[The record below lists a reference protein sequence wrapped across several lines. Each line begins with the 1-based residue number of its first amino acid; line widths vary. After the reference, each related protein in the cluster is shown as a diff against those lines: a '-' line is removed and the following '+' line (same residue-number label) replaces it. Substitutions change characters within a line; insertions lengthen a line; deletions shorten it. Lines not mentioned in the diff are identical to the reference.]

1 MNCTMVVCDSLL
13 WCILPILVTPV
24 TQPLLQS
31 ARLRT
36 LGMSAEIASR
46 LRTLIQEGELPPGA
60 RIDERAFCELFD
72 VSKTPLREALKV
84 LVAEG
89 LVLHRQ
95 YIGYRVAPL
104 DLDELRATFETL
116 HGLEATAGELAA
128 TRLSEVALARLE
140 RKHQAML
147 DAHAAGRR
155 TEYFR
160 INQEIHQLIIDG
172 AANPVLASIYATL
185 MSKVHR
191 ARGAANADMLRWQ
204 ESHEEHEAIME
215 ALREPGRPRLAQVL
229 RWHSENTAKEV
240 LSVVA
245 RSLAEPASPRNE
257 TKGNR

>member
-1 MNCTMVVCDSLL
+1 M
-13 WCILPILVTPV
+13 
-24 TQPLLQS
+24 
-31 ARLRT
+31 
-36 LGMSAEIASR
+36 
-46 LRTLIQEGELPPGA
+46 
-60 RIDERAFCELFD
+60 
-72 VSKTPLREALKV
+72 

-128 TRLSEVALARLE
+128 SRLSEVAMARLE

-147 DAHAAGRR
+147 DAHEAGRR

-172 AANPVLASIYATL
+172 AANPVLASIYAAL

-204 ESHEEHEAIME
+204 ESHEEHEAIMA

-229 RWHSENTAKEV
+229 REHSENTAKEV

-245 RSLAEPASPRNE
+245 RSLSDPAQTKNE
-257 TKGNR
+257 AKGNR

>member
-1 MNCTMVVCDSLL
+1 M
-13 WCILPILVTPV
+13 
-24 TQPLLQS
+24 
-31 ARLRT
+31 
-36 LGMSAEIASR
+36 
-46 LRTLIQEGELPPGA
+46 
-60 RIDERAFCELFD
+60 
-72 VSKTPLREALKV
+72 
-84 LVAEG
+84 
-89 LVLHRQ
+89 
-95 YIGYRVAPL
+95 
-104 DLDELRATFETL
+104 
-116 HGLEATAGELAA
+116 LE
-128 TRLSEVALARLE
+128 
-140 RKHQAML
+140 
-147 DAHAAGRR
+147 AHAAGRR

>member
-1 MNCTMVVCDSLL
+1 MVQIPMPVMS
-13 WCILPILVTPV
+13 V
-24 TQPLLQS
+24 TQTLPKTAQ
-31 ARLRT
+31 LRT
-36 LGMSAEIASR
+36 LGMSAEIAAR
-46 LRTLIQEGELPPGA
+46 LRTMIEEGELPPGA
-60 RIDERAFCELFD
+60 RIDERAFCEAFD

-104 DLDELRATFETL
+104 DLEELRATFETL

-128 TRLSEVALARLE
+128 QRLTDAALAKLE
-140 RKHQAML
+140 RRHLAMIE
-147 DAHAAGRR
+147 AHEAGRR

-160 INQEIHQLIIDG
+160 LNQEIHQLIIDS
-172 AANPVLASIYATL
+172 AANPVLASIYAGL

-204 ESHEEHEAIME
+204 ESHEEHEAIMA

-229 RWHSENTAKEV
+229 RRHSENTAKEV
-240 LSVVA
+240 LCVVE
-245 RSLAEPASPRNE
+245 RTLSEPASRLANSSR
-257 TKGNR
+257 GRQ

>member
-1 MNCTMVVCDSLL
+1 M
-13 WCILPILVTPV
+13 
-24 TQPLLQS
+24 TQPLLKS

-36 LGMSAEIASR
+36 LGMSAEIATR
-46 LRTLIQEGELPPGA
+46 LRTLIEEGELPPGA

-104 DLDELRATFETL
+104 DLEELRSTFELL

-128 TRLSEVALARLE
+128 SRLSEVAMARLE

-147 DAHAAGRR
+147 EAHAAGRR

-172 AANPVLASIYATL
+172 AANPVLANIYATL

-204 ESHEEHEAIME
+204 ESHEEHEVIMQ
-215 ALREPGRPRLAQVL
+215 ALRESGRPRLAQVL
-229 RWHSENTAKEV
+229 RWHSENTANEV
-240 LSVVA
+240 LTVVA
-245 RSLAEPASPRNE
+245 RSLSEPAQ
-257 TKGNR
+257 TKKDAKGNQ

>member
-1 MNCTMVVCDSLL
+1 MF
-13 WCILPILVTPV
+13 PIPVMSV
-24 TQPLLQS
+24 TQTLPKS
-31 ARLRT
+31 TRLRT
-36 LGMSAEIASR
+36 LGMSAEIAAR
-46 LRTLIQEGELPPGA
+46 LRTMIEEGEMPPGA
-60 RIDERAFCELFD
+60 RIDERAFCEMFD

-84 LVAEG
+84 LVSEG

-95 YIGYRVAPL
+95 YIGYRVAAL

-128 TRLSEVALARLE
+128 TRLSDATMARLE

-160 INQEIHQLIIDG
+160 TNQEIHQLIIDG
-172 AANPVLASIYATL
+172 AANPVLAGIYAML

-204 ESHEEHEAIME
+204 ESHEEHEAIMS

-229 RWHSENTAKEV
+229 RGHSENTAKEV
-240 LSVVA
+240 LTVVA
-245 RSLAEPASPRNE
+245 RTLSEPAHRLATE
-257 TKGNR
+257 AKGKR